1 MSNVYKYY
9 VPQEKTDETRHINNN
24 AASEERIKRFAEAE
38 ARARE
43 EALRQAEAE
52 AAAEDGEAGE
62 EGEFA
67 EGILADQ
74 VDPDGE
80 NVVGEEREAV
90 PEAAPA
96 PEPSGPP
103 PEVMQQIEALVDRAS
118 QEAEQ
123 ILSNARAEAEELK
136 KAACAKGHD
145 EGLQSGRAAAEKEVA
160 ARMQEIEALKKSMQA
175 ERDQALKELEP
186 KLLDVILQVFERV
199 FHIQFG
205 EKKEILEYLIINTIM
220 NVEGSKEFRIKT
232 SESNL
237 DYLNAHLPEIRS
249 QVGQEYLLEVISDSS
264 LSPSQCV
271 IETDA
276 GLFDCSIDV
285 HLENLIKDLKSLCP

>member
-9 VPQEKTDETRHINNN
+9 VPQEKTDETRFINSN
-24 AASEERIKRFAEAE
+24 AASEEKIKRFAEAE

-43 EALRQAEAE
+43 LQRMQETASEEPDDEAE
-52 AAAEDGEAGE
+52 G
-62 EGEFA
+62 EGEFV

-74 VDPDGE
+74 VDPESGNVIGE
-80 NVVGEEREAV
+80 GN
-90 PEAAPA
+90 PEGPG
-96 PEPSGPP
+96 PETEPEGPP
-103 PEVMQQIEALVDRAS
+103 PELMQQIEALVDRANE
-118 QEAEQ
+118 EAEQ
-123 ILSNARAEAEELK
+123 ILSDAKAEAEQIK
-136 KAACAKGHD
+136 SAAVAQGHE
-145 EGLQSGRAAAEKEVA
+145 EGLQKGREAAEQEIA
-160 ARMQEIEALKKSMQA
+160 SRMQEIEALKQSIET

-186 KLLDVILQVFERV
+186 QLLDVILQVFERV

-205 EKKEILEYLIINTIM
+205 EKKEILEYLITNTIM

-232 SESNL
+232 SESNQ
-237 DYLNAHLPEIRS
+237 DYLNAHLPEIRA
-249 QVGQEYLLEVISDSS
+249 QVGQEYSLEVVSDSS

>member
-9 VPQEKTDETRHINNN
+9 VPQDKTDETRYINSN
-24 AASEERIKRFAEAE
+24 AASEEKIKRFAEAE
-38 ARARE
+38 ARAKEMQRM
-43 EALRQAEAE
+43 QE
-52 AAAEDGEAGE
+52 AASAEEDSEE
-62 EGEFA
+62 EGEGEFV

-74 VDPDGE
+74 VDPESG
-80 NVVGEEREAV
+80 NVIGEESAER
-90 PEAAPA
+90 
-96 PEPSGPP
+96 PEPEPEGPP
-103 PEVMQQIEALVDRAS
+103 PELMQQIEALVDRANE
-118 QEAEQ
+118 EAEQ
-123 ILSNARAEAEELK
+123 ILSGAKAEAERIKGAASAEGHKEGLQAGRAEAE
-136 KAACAKGHD
+136 
-145 EGLQSGRAAAEKEVA
+145 KEIA
-160 ARMQEIEALKKSMQA
+160 SRLQEIEALKQSIKA

-186 KLLDVILQVFERV
+186 QLLDVILQVFERV

-232 SESNL
+232 SESNQ
-237 DYLNAHLPEIRS
+237 DYLNAHLPEIRA
-249 QVGQEYLLEVISDSS
+249 QVGQEYSLEVVSDSS

>member
-9 VPQEKTDETRHINNN
+9 VPQEKTDQTRFINSN
-24 AASEERIKRFAEAE
+24 AASEEKIKRFAEAE

-43 EALRQAEAE
+43 QQKLQELSS
-52 AAAEDGEAGE
+52 GETEEEGEE
-62 EGEFA
+62 EGEFV

-74 VDPDGE
+74 VDPEGQ
-80 NVVGEEREAV
+80 NVVGAQSEAV
-90 PEAAPA
+90 PEPPQEA
-96 PEPSGPP
+96 GPP
-103 PEVMQQIEALVDRAS
+103 PEVLQQIEALVDRANK
-118 QEAEQ
+118 EAEQ
-123 ILSNARAEAEELK
+123 ILSDARAEAEELK
-136 KAACAKGHD
+136 KAASAKGHE

-160 ARMQEIEALKKSMQA
+160 ARMQEVEALKTRIQA

-186 KLLDVILQVFERV
+186 QLLDVILQVFERV

-205 EKKEILEYLIINTIM
+205 EKREILEYLIVHTIM

-237 DYLNAHLPEIRS
+237 DYLNAHLPEIRA
-249 QVGQEYLLEVISDSS
+249 QVGQEYLLEVISDSA

>member
-9 VPQEKTDETRHINNN
+9 VPQEKTDQTRFINSN
-24 AASEERIKRFAEAE
+24 AASEEKIKRFAEAE
-38 ARARE
+38 ARAKELQKMQE
-43 EALRQAEAE
+43 EAATAESDSE
-52 AAAEDGEAGE
+52 GE
-62 EGEFA
+62 EGSEFV
-67 EGILADQ
+67 EGILADP
-74 VDPDGE
+74 VDPE
-80 NVVGEEREAV
+80 SQNVVGTESEETAE
-90 PEAAPA
+90 
-96 PEPSGPP
+96 PEPTGPP
-103 PEVMQQIEALVDRAS
+103 PEMLQQIEALVDQANE
-118 QEAEQ
+118 EAAK
-123 ILSNARAEAEELK
+123 ILSDARAEAEEIK
-136 KAACAKGHD
+136 KAAVKQGHE
-145 EGLQSGRAAAEKEVA
+145 EGLQSGRTAAEQEIA
-160 ARMQEIEALKKSMQA
+160 SRMQEIEALKQSIVA

-186 KLLDVILQVFERV
+186 QLLDVILQVFERV

-237 DYLNAHLPEIRS
+237 DYLNAHLPEIRA
-249 QVGQEYLLEVISDSS
+249 QVGQEYSLEVISDSA

>member
-9 VPQEKTDETRHINNN
+9 VPQEKTDQTRFINND
-24 AASEERIKRFAEAE
+24 AASEERIRRFTEAE

-43 EALRQAEAE
+43 LKRQQEE
-52 AAAEDGEAGE
+52 AATEPE
-62 EGEFA
+62 EGEDAEGGFV

-74 VDPDGE
+74 VDPEGQ
-80 NVVGEEREAV
+80 NVVGSEPAEE
-90 PEAAPA
+90 PA
-96 PEPSGPP
+96 PEPEPQGPP
-103 PEVMQQIEALVDRAS
+103 PEVMQQIEALVDQANE
-118 QEAEQ
+118 EAEK
-123 ILSNARAEAEELK
+123 ILSEARAEAEEIK
-136 KAACAKGHD
+136 NAAVRQGHE
-145 EGLQSGRAAAEKEVA
+145 EGLQSGHAKAEQEIA
-160 ARMQEIEALKKSMQA
+160 SRMQEIEALRRSIEA

-186 KLLDVILQVFERV
+186 QLLDVILQVFERV

-232 SESNL
+232 SESNM
-237 DYLNAHLPEIRS
+237 DYLNAHLPEIRA
-249 QVGQEYLLEVISDSS
+249 QVGQEYSLEVISDSA